1 MIKYLLNTIIFHIP
15 SYSTRYWELGTKG
28 RKAFYIPSSNV
39 AWTQEMALKIPV
51 GATESVQI
59 QVTSGHFQ
67 YARSNLDHTIFLIW
81 LLQKTPNWTPSFW
94 HWPPS
99 PPLNIWAREILWNIT
114 QMVPLLCIK
123 PFNRYHLSQREVQSL
138 YSGLQGPL
146 TIIFLLP
153 FISLAS
159 STNISS
165 SSWCSNHAGFR
176 DVILKPT
183 CMVEHL
189 TRWLCSQRMNI
200 SSEPGRSWM
209 GFYYLA
215 IDIHKITC
223 HTLLFIA
230 VKSMAR
236 IKVKGT
242 QAHLLEKKFSLF
254 GCQI

>member
-15 SYSTRYWELGTKG
+15 SYTTSYWKLGTKG
-28 RKAFYIPSSNV
+28 RKAFYILSSNV

-51 GATESVQI
+51 GATESVHI

-67 YARSNLDHTIFLIW
+67 YARSNIDHTIFLIW
-81 LLQKTPNWTPSFW
+81 LLQKTPNWTPSFR

-183 CMVEHL
+183 CFWFRVFSQAVFSVWKVLLSAKYGFSSPLSSLSSNAFHL
-189 TRWLCSQRMNI
+189 IYNSHVQQ
-200 SSEPGRSWM
+200 
-209 GFYYLA
+209 F
-215 IDIHKITC
+215 
-223 HTLLFIA
+223 
-230 VKSMAR
+230 
-236 IKVKGT
+236 
-242 QAHLLEKKFSLF
+242 
-254 GCQI
+254 